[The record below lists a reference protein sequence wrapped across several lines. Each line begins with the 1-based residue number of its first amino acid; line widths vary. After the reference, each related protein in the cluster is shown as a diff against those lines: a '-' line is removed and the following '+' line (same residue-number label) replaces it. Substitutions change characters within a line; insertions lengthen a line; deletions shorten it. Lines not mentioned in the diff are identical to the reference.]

1 VVDAG
6 SVDDTSDLARSRA
19 SRVLFSPWRQRAY
32 QMNLGARHAH
42 GGALLFLHADTR
54 LPISALDRIGS
65 ALSND
70 RVVGGGFARRYD
82 SNSRVLRTTCLLAGL
97 RTRMI
102 GWFLGDQAI
111 FVRRETFEK
120 LGGFRDLELFEDL
133 DFSMR
138 MRQTGKVVTLSPSV
152 ITSSRRFRDRGP
164 VLTTLLDAW
173 LTCRYPTGADPNA
186 LAGVRRAAVPR
197 KARVEPDPVV
207 RQGTLK
213 IMNDQNGNSKCQAP
227 TKSVRWTWTGLGVLL
242 LALFIALRA
251 LPVAQWLTEFN
262 RWIAHLGIWGILLF
276 IVGYILATVL
286 FFPPL
291 F

>member
-1 VVDAG
+1 MISVIIPTCNEAGYLTATLDSVADSKTIREVIVVDAG
-6 SVDDTSDLARSRA
+6 SVDGTCDLARSRA

-32 QMNLGARHAH
+32 QMNLGARHAQ

-173 LTCRYPTGADPNA
+173 LTCRYLTGADPNA
-186 LAGVRRAAVPR
+186 LAGARRAAVPR

-213 IMNDQNGNSKCQAP
+213 S
-227 TKSVRWTWTGLGVLL
+227 
-242 LALFIALRA
+242 
-251 LPVAQWLTEFN
+251 
-262 RWIAHLGIWGILLF
+262 
-276 IVGYILATVL
+276 
-286 FFPPL
+286 
-291 F
+291 